1 MNLFAVRVSAKKAP
15 ARGALRWQR
24 LGAFHIESVM
34 RAACVSAFYSHS
46 VQLTASQW
54 WHFGESHPIGKG
66 RYQIASTFLCINCF
80 SYDGG
85 KGGDLD
91 FCDETFYAS
100 AVCIQIRVP
109 YFCTKSIEFQNSLS
123 GN

>member
-1 MNLFAVRVSAKKAP
+1 MSFFQCVFQQKKAP

-34 RAACVSAFYSHS
+34 RAVCVSAFYSHS

-54 WHFGESHPIGKG
+54 RHFGESHPIGKG
-66 RYQIASTFLCINCF
+66 RYQIASIFLCINCF

-85 KGGDLD
+85 IG
-91 FCDETFYAS
+91 
-100 AVCIQIRVP
+100 
-109 YFCTKSIEFQNSLS
+109 
-123 GN
+123 